1 MKRYRLIN
9 IATLAFFVGIISGI
23 LIHHKWNYLPWKEML
38 LAIPTLLAAFV
49 GAWFAFKLEEN
60 RRKVEQQ
67 KKNISACNKAIYI
80 LSKQYGILLEL
91 QIKIIEPFRDS
102 PEQWREMKPVPPMDY
117 KDIKLDI
124 EELLFFQD
132 TSHKDIL
139 YRLLEAEKKFHG
151 TIDTFNKRS
160 QFFLEEVQPRLLDKT
175 AIACSN
181 KDDYKQLMDKIVDL
195 TDIAILFVDDAVGFI
210 EKLQDNL
217 TKAIKD
223 IYPESNPISFEQIE

>member
-1 MKRYRLIN
+1 MKRYHLIN
-9 IATLAFFVGIISGI
+9 IAALAFFVGIISGI

-38 LAIPTLLAAFV
+38 LEIPTLLAAFV
-49 GAWFAFKLEEN
+49 GALFAFKLEEN

-91 QIKIIEPFRDS
+91 QIKIIEPVRDS
-102 PEQWREMKPVPPMDY
+102 PEQWREMEPVPYMDY
-117 KDIKLDI
+117 KDIKLNI

-132 TSHKDIL
+132 TPHKDIL

-175 AIACSN
+175 AIACS
-181 KDDYKQLMDKIVDL
+181 KEDDSKQLKDKIVDL
-195 TDIAILFVDDAVGFI
+195 TDTAILFVDGAVEFI
-210 EKLQDNL
+210 EKIQCDLI
-217 TKAIKD
+217 KAIKD
-223 IYPESNPISFEQIE
+223 IYPESNTISFEQIE

>member
-91 QIKIIEPFRDS
+91 QIKIIEPVRDS
-102 PEQWREMKPVPPMDY
+102 PEQWREMEPVPPMDY
-117 KDIKLDI
+117 KDIKLNI

-132 TSHKDIL
+132 TPHKDVL

>member
-1 MKRYRLIN
+1 MKRYHLIQLV
-9 IATLAFFVGIISGI
+9 TLAFFIGVISGI
-23 LIHHKWNYLPWKEML
+23 LIYHKWNYLPCKEML
-38 LAIPTLLAAFV
+38 LAIPTLFAAFG

-195 TDIAILFVDDAVGFI
+195 TDKTILFVDGAVEFI
-210 EKLQDNL
+210 ENIQYDLI
-217 TKAIKD
+217 KAIKD
-223 IYPESNPISFEQIE
+223 IYPEANPIFSEQIE